1 MDRLHEVIRRGRRIR
16 RERWNRRG
24 GAASFRLAAASG
36 FLAAVSLGAGCTG
49 VRTIADPVVVVE
61 TRGGRELGVSTEY
74 GLAFL
79 GRTAQSGPA
88 SLTAWFGDGP
98 QTERS
103 AIEPVGGGL
112 FTAQV
117 EIRFPEAAMCFEEPK
132 AGDSVLVVGRRHG
145 ERWDK
150 SVKVRKDPRVE
161 GLLLP
166 TVSQIEGS
174 PEQVGAGVFVE
185 KEGVPN
191 PELVGLVSGV
201 VTLTENGATERYL
214 TVVGMRDLWRLVAH
228 RRELDRRRPL
238 PSREDVR

>member
-1 MDRLHEVIRRGRRIR
+1 MIRRATCPSLLRSAGLVALF
-16 RERWNRRG
+16 
-24 GAASFRLAAASG
+24 AAL
-36 FLAAVSLGAGCTG
+36 AGCQG
-49 VRTIADPVVVVE
+49 DRTLADPVVVVE

-74 GLAFL
+74 GIAFL

-88 SLTAWFGDGP
+88 SVTAWFGDGP
-98 QTERS
+98 QQEWS

-112 FTAQV
+112 FTAQT
-117 EIRFPEAAMCFEEPK
+117 EIRFPEAVMCFEEPK
-132 AGDSVLVVGRRHG
+132 PGDEVLLIGRRHG
-145 ERWDK
+145 QRWEK
-150 SVKVRKDPRVE
+150 TVKVSRDPRVD

-166 TVSQIEGS
+166 VVREIEGA
-174 PEQVGAGVFVE
+174 PEEVGAGVFVE
-185 KEGVPN
+185 KEGVVN

-201 VTLTENGATERYL
+201 VSLTQNDRTDRYL

>member
-1 MDRLHEVIRRGRRIR
+1 MTRAIR
-16 RERWNRRG
+16 RERP
-24 GAASFRLAAASG
+24 ASLRIAAAAG
-36 FLAAVSLGAGCTG
+36 FLAAVPLAAGCTG

-88 SLTAWFGDGP
+88 SVTAWYGDGP

-103 AIEPVGGGL
+103 AIEPIGGGL
-112 FTAQV
+112 FTAQT
-117 EIRFPEAAMCFEEPK
+117 EIRFPEAAMCFDEPRP
-132 AGDSVLVVGRRHG
+132 GDEVLVVGRRRG

-150 SVKVRKDPRVE
+150 TLKVRKDPRVE

-166 TVSQIEGS
+166 TLSEIENS
-174 PEQVGAGVFVE
+174 PEEVGAGVFVE

-201 VTLTENGATERYL
+201 VTLTENGKSERYL

>member
-1 MDRLHEVIRRGRRIR
+1 VIRRIH
-16 RERWNRRG
+16 ETSRRG
-24 GAASFRLAAASG
+24 RTASPDLAAAFG
-36 FLAAVSLGAGCTG
+36 LLAAVSLSALSLCAGCTG

-88 SLTAWFGDGP
+88 MVTAWFGDGP

-103 AIEPVGGGL
+103 AIEPIGGGL
-112 FTAQV
+112 FTAQI

-132 AGDSVLVVGRRHG
+132 PGDKVLVVGRHRG
-145 ERWDK
+145 GRWDK
-150 SVKVRKDPRVE
+150 TVRVEKDPRVE

-166 TVSQIEGS
+166 TVSEIERS
-174 PEQVGAGVFVE
+174 PEEVGAGVFVE
-185 KEGVPN
+185 KEDVPN

-201 VTLTENGATERYL
+201 VTLTENGRSTSYL